1 MSLHRKTAKKNLAK
15 EKTSH
20 FKLLDLTPIF
30 LSTFGLGMAFGGY
43 IPLIALWLNTKD
55 ISFSTI
61 GLITGMSSVGVIIS
75 AYLGPRVVSRIGYL
89 QGAIYGII
97 LASIA
102 GVAFRYC
109 NGEIMWIILRIIA
122 GLGFGLHWV
131 ISEAWLGQL
140 VSDKN
145 RTKAMS
151 LYVVSMALGFSA
163 GPVIIWI
170 TGISTPTP
178 FIIIGVLQTISV
190 LPLAR
195 LRNGQPNHGKEVI
208 KSPLFLLKAGPT
220 IAAGCILV
228 GLIDLSL
235 ISLMPVL
242 VNRMPLALG
251 SLAYLLPIAAGLG
264 NVILQYP
271 LALFVGKWGNRKTAY
286 FVSTFGIGCCCLIP
300 FFLNSFTISL
310 TLAFLGCGL
319 IYFMYTISLS
329 LLSQRFKGNKLIS
342 ANASFIILFELSN
355 LLGPVIAGV
364 FLDRSLHYGLS
375 FFLAAIGAMYLLT
388 AKVRDFQKNQIKSDG
403 TGKKSKK

>member
-1 MSLHRKTAKKNLAK
+1 MAKLKNYN
-15 EKTSH
+15 
-20 FKLLDLTPIF
+20 FKLLDLAPIF
-30 LSTFGLGMAFGGY
+30 LSTFGLGMAFGGF
-43 IPLIALWLNTKD
+43 IPLIALWLSTKD
-55 ISFSTI
+55 ISFSAI
-61 GLITGMSSVGVIIS
+61 GIITGASSIGVIIS
-75 AYLGPRVVSRIGYL
+75 AYLGPRVVERVGYL
-89 QGAIYGII
+89 RGAIYGIV
-97 LASIA
+97 LASLA
-102 GVAFRYC
+102 GVAFRFC
-109 NGEIMWIILRIIA
+109 NSEVMWISLRIIA

-163 GPVIIWI
+163 GPIIIWM
-170 TGISTPTP
+170 TGISTITP
-178 FIIIGVLQTISV
+178 FILIGILQTSSV

-195 LRNGQPNHGKEVI
+195 LRYIQPNHGKEVI

-235 ISLMPVL
+235 ISLIPV
-242 VNRMPLALG
+242 VVSRMPLALG
-251 SLAYLLPIAAGLG
+251 LLAYLLPIAAGLG

-271 LALFVGKWGNRKTAY
+271 LVLLANRWGNHRTAY
-286 FVSTFGIGCCCLIP
+286 FVTSFGITCCCLIP
-300 FFLNSFTISL
+300 FFLNSFIISL

-329 LLSQRFKGNKLIS
+329 LLSERFKGNKLIS
-342 ANASFIILFELSN
+342 ANASFIILFEASN
-355 LLGPVIAGV
+355 LVGPVVAGI

-375 FFLAAIGAMYLLT
+375 LFLLTIGTMYLIT
-388 AKVRDFQKNQIKSDG
+388 AKIRDFQKKKTNSKG
-403 TGKKSKK
+403 TRY

>member
-1 MSLHRKTAKKNLAK
+1 MA
-15 EKTSH
+15 
-20 FKLLDLTPIF
+20 PIF

-61 GLITGMSSVGVIIS
+61 GLITGASSVGVIIS
-75 AYLGPRVVSRIGYL
+75 AYLGPRAVARIGYL

-97 LASIA
+97 LAAIA
-102 GVAFRYC
+102 GVAFRFY
-109 NGEIMWIILRIIA
+109 NSEIMWISLRIIA

-131 ISEAWLGQL
+131 ISESWLGQL
-140 VSDKN
+140 VTDKN

-151 LYVVSMALGFSA
+151 FYVVSMALGFSA
-163 GPVIIWI
+163 GPVVIWF
-170 TGISTPTP
+170 TGVLSATP
-178 FIIIGVLQTISV
+178 FILIGLIQIVSV
-190 LPLAR
+190 LPLIL
-195 LRNGQPNHGKEVI
+195 LRNIQPDHGKEAI
-208 KSPLFLLKAGPT
+208 KSPLFLLKSGPT

-242 VNRMPLALG
+242 VSRTPLALA

-271 LALFVGKWGNRKTAY
+271 LALIVDKWGNRPTAY
-286 FVSTFGIGCCCLIP
+286 FVTTFGIGCCCLIP
-300 FFLNSFTISL
+300 FFLNSLIISL

-329 LLSQRFKGNKLIS
+329 LLSERFKGNQLIS
-342 ANASFIILFELSN
+342 ANASFIVLFELSN
-355 LLGPVIAGV
+355 LVGPVVAGI

-375 FFLAAIGAMYLLT
+375 LFLITSGAIYLIT
-388 AKVRDFQKNQIKSDG
+388 AIIRDFQKRKIN
-403 TGKKSKK
+403 SKVLRN

>member
-1 MSLHRKTAKKNLAK
+1 
-15 EKTSH
+15 
-20 FKLLDLTPIF
+20 
-30 LSTFGLGMAFGGY
+30 MAFGGH

-61 GLITGMSSVGVIIS
+61 GLISGASSVGVIVS
-75 AYLGPRVVSRIGYL
+75 AYMGPRVVASIGYL

-102 GVAFRYC
+102 GVIFRFC
-109 NGEIMWIILRIIA
+109 NSEMMWISFRIIA

-151 LYVVSMALGFSA
+151 LYVISMALGFSA
-163 GPVIIWI
+163 GPVVIWI
-170 TGISTPTP
+170 TGVSSATP
-178 FIIIGVLQTISV
+178 FILIGVLQTVSV
-190 LPLAR
+190 LPLSI
-195 LRNGQPNHGKEVI
+195 LRDIQPKHGKEVI

-242 VNRMPLALG
+242 VIRMPLALG

-271 LALFVGKWGNRKTAY
+271 LALIVGRCGNRRTSY
-286 FVSTFGIGCCCLIP
+286 YVTTLGIGCCCLIP
-300 FFLNSFTISL
+300 FFLNSLTISL
-310 TLAFLGCGL
+310 TLAFIGCGL

-329 LLSQRFKGNKLIS
+329 LLSERFKGNRLIS

-355 LLGPVIAGV
+355 LIGPIIAGF

-375 FFLAAIGAMYLLT
+375 IFLVTIGIMYLST
-388 AKVRDFQKNQIKSDG
+388 AKIRDLQKVRFNAKIRAA
-403 TGKKSKK
+403 KSKNKLITQRLK

>member
-1 MSLHRKTAKKNLAK
+1 MNQILTKIKN
-15 EKTSH
+15 SN
-20 FKLLDLTPIF
+20 FGLLDLAPIF

-61 GLITGMSSVGVIIS
+61 GLITGASSIGVIIS
-75 AYLGPRVVSRIGYL
+75 AYLGPRGVARIGYL
-89 QGAIYGII
+89 RGAIYGII
-97 LASIA
+97 LASIS
-102 GVAFRYC
+102 GVIFRFC
-109 NGEIMWIILRIIA
+109 NSEMMWVSLRIIA

-131 ISEAWLGQL
+131 ISESWLGQL
-140 VSDKN
+140 VSDRN

-170 TGISTPTP
+170 TGIASTTP
-178 FIIIGVLQTISV
+178 FILIGVLQTVSV
-190 LPLAR
+190 LPLAQ
-195 LRNGQPNHGKEVI
+195 LRNIQPNHGKEVI

-228 GLIDLSL
+228 GLVDLSL

-242 VNRMPLALG
+242 VSRMPLALG

-271 LALFVGKWGNRKTAY
+271 LALVVNKWGNRRTSF
-286 FVSTFGIGCCCLIP
+286 FVTIFGIGFCCLIP
-300 FFLNSFTISL
+300 FFLNSLMISL

-329 LLSQRFKGNKLIS
+329 LLSERFKGNKLIS

-355 LLGPVIAGV
+355 LVGPVVAGV

-375 FFLAAIGAMYLLT
+375 LFLVATGAMYLVT
-388 AKVRDFQKNQIKSDG
+388 VKIRDFQKYLIN
-403 TGKKSKK
+403 SKVK